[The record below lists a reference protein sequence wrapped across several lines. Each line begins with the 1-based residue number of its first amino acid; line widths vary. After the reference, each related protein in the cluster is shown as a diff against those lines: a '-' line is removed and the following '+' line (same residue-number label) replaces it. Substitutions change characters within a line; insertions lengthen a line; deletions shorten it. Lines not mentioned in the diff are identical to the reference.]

1 MRERSRGPRA
11 AGLPKR
17 GGPGALRS
25 SGRHLAQ
32 RGGAS
37 SAAWPSSTGRLLRSR
52 PGSLAR
58 LPRSRSGSR
67 GRRGRRGRPRGFALF
82 KAGPWLPPCSP
93 SGSSAGASIF
103 PGSPVARPRRL
114 PSCPLRAGGEPG
126 GKPVVVPR
134 GPRGRCRAPGQEA
147 AGGGPG
153 LRARPFAVRPRGV
166 GPGGDGEWGSARKV
180 QQGCLLLRLKCSR
193 GCKACEITHRSL
205 KEWLI
210 YSK

>member
-37 SAAWPSSTGRLLRSR
+37 SAAWPSSTGRLPRSR

-67 GRRGRRGRPRGFALF
+67 GRRGRRGRPGGSRSSKRGRGSHPAPPPAHPPGRPSSRALPWR
-82 KAGPWLPPCSP
+82 GPAASRPAR
-93 SGSSAGASIF
+93 SALGASQ
-103 PGSPVARPRRL
+103 GASPWWF
-114 PSCPLRAGGEPG
+114 
-126 GKPVVVPR
+126 R
-134 GPRGRCRAPGQEA
+134 GALGADA
-147 AGGGPG
+147 G
-153 LRARPFAVRPRGV
+153 LRARKRPGEARGC
-166 GPGGDGEWGSARKV
+166 GLGRSPSAPAESAREGTGSGGQRGRSNRAV
-180 QQGCLLLRLKCSR
+180 CS
-193 GCKACEITHRSL
+193 CV
-205 KEWLI
+205 
-210 YSK
+210 